1 MLKTLPN
8 KFIFY
13 FKILSLSLCTLTLF
27 SCSSQKNP
35 VLYQSTF
42 NFSAIKQ
49 YSFYL
54 SDSPFYNSQSLSHDQ
69 RNRIEIAIEK
79 ALNQKKLI
87 YTKLANADI
96 IVTYH
101 ITKGSRLDYQTYNKV
116 VRFCAACL
124 KANTWQQHNND
135 WHVYNN
141 GLIIDL
147 VNPTKERSVWRS
159 ISPLK
164 FDSKDSGAERN
175 EKIVNAVNVMLGQY
189 LEQ

>member
-1 MLKTLPN
+1 MHKTLPN
-8 KFIFY
+8 KFIIY
-13 FKILSLSLCTLTLF
+13 FKILFLILCTSALF

-35 VLYQSTF
+35 VIYQSTF

-54 SDSPFYNSQSLSHDQ
+54 SNSPFYSSQSLSHDQ

-79 ALNQKKLI
+79 ALNKKDLT
-87 YTKLANADI
+87 YTDPANADI
-96 IVTYH
+96 IVTYY
-101 ITKGSRLDYQTYNKV
+101 ITKGSLLDYQTYNKV

-135 WHVYNN
+135 WHVYTN

-164 FDSKDSGAERN
+164 FDTKDSGAERN
-175 EKIVNAVNVMLGQY
+175 KKIINAVNVMLEQY
-189 LEQ
+189 IQQ

>member
-1 MLKTLPN
+1 MHKTLPN
-8 KFIFY
+8 KFIVY
-13 FKILSLSLCTLTLF
+13 FKILSLILCTLAQF
-27 SCSSQKNP
+27 SCSSPNNP
-35 VLYQSTF
+35 VIYQSTF

-54 SDSPFYNSQSLSHDQ
+54 SDSAFYNSQSLSHDQ

-79 ALNQKKLI
+79 ALNKKNLT
-87 YTKLANADI
+87 YTEPDNADI
-96 IVTYH
+96 IVTYY

-124 KANTWQQHNND
+124 KSNTWQQHNND

-164 FDSKDSGAERN
+164 FDTKDSGAERN
-175 EKIVNAVNVMLGQY
+175 KKIINAVNVMLEQY
-189 LEQ
+189 IQQ